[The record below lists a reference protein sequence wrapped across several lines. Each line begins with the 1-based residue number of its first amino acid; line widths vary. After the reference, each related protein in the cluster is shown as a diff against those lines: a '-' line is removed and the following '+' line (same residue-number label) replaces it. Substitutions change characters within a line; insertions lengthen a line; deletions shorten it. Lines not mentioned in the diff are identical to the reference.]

1 MSRLDYVTIAII
13 VVCAGALAVLIWK
26 TVSLRNQDTAPD
38 KTENTLQ
45 DYEYDYYNDT
55 TAILPPTDDEP
66 KAGEMEAPTGGQTKT
81 TSEAQNTAQTN
92 RPSAMEDRPV
102 TTTSRGGEYL
112 VLAGSFKIKSNAES
126 QAQKLRNMGYNNA
139 SSEIFNK
146 GAYAVVMV
154 DRFGSESEAQN
165 LVNELKKKGVDSYV
179 HQKREQD

>member
-38 KTENTLQ
+38 TTENTLQ

-55 TAILPPTDDEP
+55 TTVLPPSDEEP
-66 KAGEMEAPTGGQTKT
+66 QAGEIEAPTSNQPST
-81 TSEAQNTAQTN
+81 TSGAQNTAQTS
-92 RPSAMEDRPV
+92 RPSEMEDRPV

-126 QAQKLRNMGYNNA
+126 QAQKLRNLGYSNA

-154 DRFGSESEAQN
+154 DRFSSESEAQS

-179 HQKREQD
+179 HQKREQ